1 VAIASPKM
9 SKKHQIGHRSR
20 VRNKLIN
27 SGHQSL
33 CDYEIVELM
42 LFWIFKRK
50 DVKPLAKTLIDKFKT
65 IDRILNAP
73 TDELLK
79 VTGIGSAAVNTIK
92 VIDGIVKASLKSKIV
107 NTSTIE
113 CFDDVIDYCKVNM
126 KNLVAE
132 ELRVIF
138 LNAINRVVADDTV
151 QSGDI
156 DSIDIYP
163 RNIIKQCLNHGAKA
177 VILVHNHPSGD
188 PTPSVHDVYTT
199 KKIVEALNVFDIK
212 LHDHIIIG
220 GDRYISFKS
229 LNLLEQ

>member
-1 VAIASPKM
+1 VAIASQKF

-20 VRNKLIN
+20 IRNKLVS
-27 SGHQSL
+27 SGDQSL
-33 CDYEIVELM
+33 YDYEIVELM
-42 LFWIFKRK
+42 LFWVFKRK
-50 DVKPLAKTLIDKFKT
+50 DVKPLAKTLIDRFKT
-65 IDRILNAP
+65 IDKILNARSE
-73 TDELLK
+73 ELLEID
-79 VTGIGSAAVNTIK
+79 GIGESAVNTIK
-92 VIDGIVKASLKSKIV
+92 VINGIVKASLKSKIV

-113 CFDDVIDYCKVNM
+113 CFDDVIDYCKINM

-138 LNAINRVVADDTV
+138 LNTINKVVADDVV

-156 DSIDIYP
+156 DSMDVCP
-163 RNIIKQCLNHGAKA
+163 RNIIKRCLDHGAKA

-188 PTPSVHDVYTT
+188 PTPSVQDVYTT

-220 GDRYISFKS
+220 GDRYISFKT
-229 LNLLEQ
+229 LNLLEK